1 MKQIKIFLTALTIG
15 LMTFWGCEDTAGS
28 GENDDLPEI
37 LSLTFVQST
46 PCNSRYGASAVSYE
60 NEIYL
65 IGGTNYPT
73 YFTTIEKLDET
84 NNQWTELNEQVIG
97 RRYLTAEV
105 VNGVIYIIGGQ
116 TSDGSYVETVQSYNI
131 SSNTLTTVSSLPTK
145 RKQLNSVVYDNKI
158 YVIGG
163 ELESSGAR
171 TNVVEVISV
180 SWMLLPGPSKIMERE
195 STVSPTVVLP
205 HAS

>member
-1 MKQIKIFLTALTIG
+1 MF
-15 LMTFWGCEDTAGS
+15 GCEDTAGS

-97 RRYLTAEV
+97 R
-105 VNGVIYIIGGQ
+105 
-116 TSDGSYVETVQSYNI
+116 
-131 SSNTLTTVSSLPTK
+131 
-145 RKQLNSVVYDNKI
+145 
-158 YVIGG
+158 
-163 ELESSGAR
+163 
-171 TNVVEVISV
+171 
-180 SWMLLPGPSKIMERE
+180 SKILTDVGK
-195 STVSPTVVLP
+195 SNAL
-205 HAS
+205 ASIWEKHRTGRSKATDKPANL